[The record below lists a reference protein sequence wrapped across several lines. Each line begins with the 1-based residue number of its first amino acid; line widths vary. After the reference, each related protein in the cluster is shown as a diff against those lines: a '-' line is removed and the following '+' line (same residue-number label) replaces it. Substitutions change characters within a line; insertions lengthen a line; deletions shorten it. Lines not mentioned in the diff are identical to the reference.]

1 MTTQKMHAEY
11 AAHVGELILQAL
23 EERVTQGG
31 VKSWQDVAQA
41 WATVT
46 GGMPPAPS
54 EEVRRVTVI

>member
-1 MTTQKMHAEY
+1 MSTQKMHAEY

-23 EERVTQGG
+23 EEHITKDH

-46 GGMPPAPS
+46 GGMPPERS
-54 EEVRRVTVI
+54 EKPRATFL